1 MQVFLNA
8 VRGFCM
14 ALADSVPGVS
24 GGTIAF
30 LLGFYDEF
38 INSLNDL
45 MGRDSKKRKKAFLF
59 LVKLGIGWI
68 IGFGMSVLIL
78 ASLFEAHIYQISSV
92 FFGLTLFAIPM
103 VIKEEAAVIKGHA
116 GNLVFTLLGAA
127 LVFAISWF
135 NPSGGE
141 GIRVSADQ
149 LSFGLGIY
157 IFFAAMIAI
166 TAMVLPGISGSTLL
180 LIFGLYVPV
189 IGAIK
194 ELLHFNFSYLPVV
207 VIFGLGV
214 VTGIIA
220 IIKFVKICL
229 ERHRSQTIYAIL
241 GLMIGSLYAILMGPT
256 TLDVPK
262 APVSLSTFS
271 IPFFILGGLILAGLE
286 LLKARLES

>member
-1 MQVFLNA
+1 MTAKTQK
-8 VRGFCM
+8 
-14 ALADSVPGVS
+14 GVS
-24 GGTIAF
+24 
-30 LLGFYDEF
+30 
-38 INSLNDL
+38 
-45 MGRDSKKRKKAFLF
+45 F

-68 IGFGMSVLIL
+68 IGFGLSVLIL

-103 VIKEEAAVIKGHA
+103 VIKEEAAVIKGQA

-229 ERHRSQTIYAIL
+229 ERHRSPDDLRHSGPDDRLPICHSYGAHYAGCAKSSCKPFYL
-241 GLMIGSLYAILMGPT
+241 QYPVLYFGRADSGWSGAFKG
-256 TLDVPK
+256 K
-262 APVSLSTFS
+262 A
-271 IPFFILGGLILAGLE
+271 
-286 LLKARLES
+286 

>member
-1 MQVFLNA
+1 
-8 VRGFCM
+8 M
-14 ALADSVPGVS
+14 ADNIEHQDKGELVANCDR
-24 GGTIAF
+24 F
-30 LLGFYDEF
+30 
-38 INSLNDL
+38 NSLKH
-45 MGRDSKKRKKAFLF
+45 S
-59 LVKLGIGWI
+59 
-68 IGFGMSVLIL
+68 
-78 ASLFEAHIYQISSV
+78 
-92 FFGLTLFAIPM
+92 
-103 VIKEEAAVIKGHA
+103 
-116 GNLVFTLLGAA
+116 
-127 LVFAISWF
+127 
-135 NPSGGE
+135 
-141 GIRVSADQ
+141 
-149 LSFGLGIY
+149 
-157 IFFAAMIAI
+157 AI

-214 VTGIIA
+214 VTGSIA

>member
-1 MQVFLNA
+1 
-8 VRGFCM
+8 
-14 ALADSVPGVS
+14 
-24 GGTIAF
+24 
-30 LLGFYDEF
+30 
-38 INSLNDL
+38 
-45 MGRDSKKRKKAFLF
+45 
-59 LVKLGIGWI
+59 
-68 IGFGMSVLIL
+68 
-78 ASLFEAHIYQISSV
+78 
-92 FFGLTLFAIPM
+92 
-103 VIKEEAAVIKGHA
+103 
-116 GNLVFTLLGAA
+116 
-127 LVFAISWF
+127 
-135 NPSGGE
+135 
-141 GIRVSADQ
+141 
-149 LSFGLGIY
+149 
-157 IFFAAMIAI
+157 MIAI

-262 APVSLSTFS
+262 APVSLSTFN